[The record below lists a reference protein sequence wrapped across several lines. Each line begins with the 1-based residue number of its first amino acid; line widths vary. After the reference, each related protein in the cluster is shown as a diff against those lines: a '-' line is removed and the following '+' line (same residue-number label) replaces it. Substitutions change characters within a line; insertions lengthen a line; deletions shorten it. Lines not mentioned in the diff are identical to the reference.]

1 MLRKESSQL
10 FCLRKRK
17 KGQKEKG
24 ERKGREGTERRNGN
38 GNGTG
43 EWEKDRGK
51 GEGRREKCKQINNA
65 EIFIVFRVFKILFHM

>member
-38 GNGTG
+38 GTG
-43 EWEKDRGK
+43 EWKRIEEGGGEKR
-51 GEGRREKCKQINNA
+51 
-65 EIFIVFRVFKILFHM
+65 

>member
-24 ERKGREGTERRNGN
+24 EQKGREGTERRNGN

-43 EWEKDRGK
+43 EWQRIEEGGGEKR
-51 GEGRREKCKQINNA
+51 
-65 EIFIVFRVFKILFHM
+65 